1 MSTTIARISLV
12 LRLLIAGL
20 FIWSLFYKFTGA
32 ASAVYIFT
40 TLGVEPWGRIATGV
54 MELLASLL
62 LLIPATL
69 VYGARLS
76 AGVLAGALA
85 SHLFLGLGV
94 NVQFPYGADHGAL
107 FTQAVLMFLMSLI
120 VVWIHRKEMPLL
132 ALRRVSAATPE
143 T

>member
-1 MSTTIARISLV
+1 MSRTLTRTSLILRI
-12 LRLLIAGL
+12 LIAGL

-40 TLGVEPWGRIATGV
+40 TLGVEPWGRIATGI

-62 LLIPATL
+62 LLYPATV

-76 AGVLAGALA
+76 AGVLVGALA

-107 FTQAVLMFLMSLI
+107 FTQAVVMFLMSLAL
-120 VVWIHRKEMPLL
+120 VWIHREEMPLL
-132 ALRRVSAATPE
+132 ALRRNRVE
-143 T
+143 WG